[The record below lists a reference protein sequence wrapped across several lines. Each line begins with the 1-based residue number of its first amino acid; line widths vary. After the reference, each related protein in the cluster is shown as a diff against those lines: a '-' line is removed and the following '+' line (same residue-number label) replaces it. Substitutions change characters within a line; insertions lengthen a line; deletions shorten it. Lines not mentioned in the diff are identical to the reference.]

1 MRRPWLG
8 PAILA
13 TLLFLGSI
21 SAYGQSNQP
30 PIAQWD
36 IETRN
41 GITGEMSGNGSITV
55 MGDIVIVGF
64 SVSQENMED
73 DDRWELWMK
82 HDGIWTLLQNGEI
95 SDGENLEKTDVGIP
109 INSTGLFEI
118 HLRLFPSSRTD
129 SIDFY
134 ADPNPLD
141 LVPAGQLGVAIQ
153 GEPLHEGDSLTLSA
167 LVHNRGDRTVSPLLE
182 LVSGGVESKGSPVV
196 IKPGSSKELET
207 SINVA
212 NTGSITVYWAVIGDG
227 IGVSHLLSDSI
238 EVTVLP
244 TQTLEITSVIHD
256 AELDS
261 LEVSVLLSEGRDR
274 ELRISATPSISG
286 GFNSQSP
293 QVIASMMPGLQSFSL
308 PVPGDYSGEMEVYA
322 EPIGWSGEKASEKII
337 LEPLFSDANLIGE
350 FTPHGT
356 ESPFQEI
363 SYTIRNTGSS
373 ILNNGIIEA
382 IWVVDGRV
390 ISTKQIPEIY
400 PSDEY
405 SSKISFSQSLG
416 GTPGEIQLVYKSNLG
431 TYTTTVQY
439 VPESDDNGGFEFPF
453 QLQAA
458 IIGSVMG
465 VVVLLLTILVMRTF
479 NTEVTTTNF
488 GGEGT
493 KNPKDLTT
501 KCSNCGLQLYHSKF
515 EQNVRCPACST
526 MNTPGR
532 RKRTDPLNS
541 KEISAVQETEMTASS
556 SNDIISCPQCSQAL
570 KVPMSRRPVMARC
583 PACKC
588 TFEATV
594 EESA

>member
-1 MRRPWLG
+1 MRGLWLG

-13 TLLFLGSI
+13 TLLFVGTVST
-21 SAYGQSNQP
+21 YGQSNQP

-41 GITGEMSGNGSITV
+41 GITDEISENGSITV
-55 MGDIVIVGF
+55 IGDIVIVGF
-64 SVSQENMED
+64 SVDQENMEND
-73 DDRWELWMK
+73 ERWELWMK
-82 HDGIWTLLQNGEI
+82 HDGIWTLLQNDEVNE
-95 SDGENLEKTDVGIP
+95 GENLEKTNVGIP

-129 SIDFY
+129 SIDFR

-141 LVPAGQLGVAIQ
+141 LVPAGQLGVALQ

-167 LVHNRGDRTVSPLLE
+167 LVHNRGDRTVSPYLK
-182 LVSGGVESKGSPVV
+182 LVSGGDQSTGSPVV

-212 NTGSITVYWAVIGDG
+212 NTGLTTVHWAVIGDG

-244 TQTLEITSVIHD
+244 TQTLIITSVIHD

-261 LEVSVLLSEGRDR
+261 LEISVLLSEGRDR
-274 ELRISATPSISG
+274 ELRISVTPSISG

-308 PVPGDYSGEMEVYA
+308 PVPRDYSGEMDVYA
-322 EPIGWSGEKASEKII
+322 EPIGWSGERASEKIV
-337 LEPLFSDANLIGE
+337 LEPLLSDANLIGE
-350 FTPHGT
+350 FTPIGND
-356 ESPFQEI
+356 SPFQAI
-363 SYTIRNTGSS
+363 SYTIKNTGTST
-373 ILNNGIIEA
+373 LNNGLIEA
-382 IWVVDGRV
+382 IWVVDGRI
-390 ISTKQIPEIY
+390 ISSKQVPEII

-405 SSKISFSQSLG
+405 SSTISFSQFLG
-416 GTPGEIQLVYKSNLG
+416 GIPGEIQLVYKSNLG

-439 VPESDDNGGFEFPF
+439 TPESEDDGGFELPF

-465 VVVLLLTILVMRTF
+465 VVVLLLTILVMRTL
-479 NTEVTTTNF
+479 NTEVTTTNSV
-488 GGEGT
+488 GEGP

-501 KCSNCGLQLYHSKF
+501 KCSNCGLQLYHSKS
-515 EQNVRCPACST
+515 EQTVRCPACST
-526 MNTPGR
+526 VNNPSTGQT
-532 RKRTDPLNS
+532 TDSLNQKANS
-541 KEISAVQETEMTASS
+541 VIQETELKASS
-556 SNDIISCPQCSQAL
+556 SSDIISCPQCAQAL

-583 PACKC
+583 PACKS

-594 EESA
+594 EDSA

>member
-1 MRRPWLG
+1 
-8 PAILA
+8 
-13 TLLFLGSI
+13 
-21 SAYGQSNQP
+21 
-30 PIAQWD
+30 
-36 IETRN
+36 
-41 GITGEMSGNGSITV
+41 
-55 MGDIVIVGF
+55 
-64 SVSQENMED
+64 QENMED

-356 ESPFQEI
+356 DSPFQEI

-431 TYTTTVQY
+431 THITTVQY

-479 NTEVTTTNF
+479 NTQVTTTNF

-541 KEISAVQETEMTASS
+541 KKISTVQETKMTASS

>member
-95 SDGENLEKTDVGIP
+95 SDGENLEKTDVDIP

-356 ESPFQEI
+356 DSPFQEI

-416 GTPGEIQLVYKSNLG
+416 GIPGEIQLVYKSNLG
-431 TYTTTVQY
+431 SYTTTVQY

-532 RKRTDPLNS
+532 RKITDPPNN
-541 KEISAVQETEMTASS
+541 KEIPTVQETKMTASS